1 MKGEHIMILVTGASG
16 TVGSEVVRQ
25 LRQTGQ
31 PFRAAFHNAQKAAK
45 AKAEGID
52 SVVLDFA
59 DRASIATALKG
70 VDKLFLLG
78 PTVANQAELE
88 NNVVDEAKKA
98 GVKHIVKLSVFD
110 APEKKYIF
118 AHWHLAVEENI
129 ERSGMTYTF
138 LRPTGFMQN
147 YVTYQGDTI
156 RTQNS
161 FYLAVADAETPFVDV
176 RDIAA
181 VAVKALTEP
190 GHEGKAYNLTG
201 PEPLNNYQ
209 VAEKLSRALGRE
221 IRYVAIPPEAFQQD
235 AKAAGV
241 PDFYIDAL
249 LDLDDFYINH
259 DQPVSDSVQ
268 RVTGRKPRNFD
279 DFARDYAHALAPAP
293 ARQAG

>member
-1 MKGEHIMILVTGASG
+1 MILVTGAGG
-16 TVGSEVVRQ
+16 TVGSEVLRQ
-25 LRQTGQ
+25 LTQAGE
-31 PFRAAFHNAQKAAK
+31 PVRAAFHNAQKAAK

-59 DRASIATALKG
+59 DRASVAAALKG

-78 PTVANQAELE
+78 PTAANQSELE
-88 NNVVDEAKKA
+88 NNVVDEAKNA
-98 GVKHIVKLSVFD
+98 GVRHIVKLSVFD
-110 APEKKYIF
+110 APEKNYTF
-118 AHWHLAVEENI
+118 AKWHRAVEENI
-129 ERSGMTYTF
+129 ERSGLAYTF

-147 YVTYQGDTI
+147 YVTYQGETI
-156 RTQNS
+156 RAQNA
-161 FYLAVADAETPFVDV
+161 FYLAVGDAKTPFVDV

-201 PEPLNNYQ
+201 PEPLSNYQ
-209 VAEKLSRALGRE
+209 VAERLSRALGRE
-221 IRYVAIPPEAFQQD
+221 IKYIGIPPEAFRQG
-235 AKAAGV
+235 AKVAGI

-249 LDLDDFYINH
+249 LDLDEFYATHNLN
-259 DQPVSDSVQ
+259 VADSVE

-279 DFARDYAHALAPAP
+279 DFAKDYAHALAPEA

>member
-1 MKGEHIMILVTGASG
+1 MILVTGAGG
-16 TVGSEVVRQ
+16 TVGSEVVKQ
-25 LRQTGQ
+25 LRQTGE
-31 PFRAAFHNAQKAAK
+31 PFRAAFHSAQKAAK
-45 AKAEGID
+45 AKTEGVD

-59 DRASIATALKG
+59 DRSSVAAALKG

-78 PTVANQAELE
+78 PTVANQSEIE

-98 GVKHIVKLSVFD
+98 GVKHIVKLSVLD
-110 APEKKYIF
+110 APRKDYIF
-118 AHWHLAVEENI
+118 ARWHREVEENI
-129 ERSGMTYTF
+129 ERSGMAYTF

-161 FYLAVADAETPFVDV
+161 FYLAVGDSKAPYVDI

-201 PEPLNNYQ
+201 PEPLSNHE
-209 VAEKLSRALGRE
+209 VAGKLSRALGRE
-221 IRYVAIPPEAFQQD
+221 IKYVAIPPEAFREG
-235 AKAAGV
+235 AKAAGL
-241 PDFYIDAL
+241 PDFHIDAL
-249 LDLDDFYINH
+249 ADLDRFYLTYK
-259 DQPVSDSVQ
+259 QPVSDSVE
-268 RVTGRKPRNFD
+268 RVTGRKPHNFD
-279 DFARDYAHALAPAP
+279 DFARDYAHALAPAA